1 MTVHSHSYYGE
12 YFGHP
17 VRDLEEVV
25 QTLRAQGKHLVWTAG
40 DSSLDNKVWFNE
52 SHDAVNGYES
62 ILRPPIMKADVTYW
76 LNKFMAERG
85 SAGRA
90 APLAAVNTAIEATS
104 LNDRACTRLL
114 AQDRLIR
121 DHIGRDDVLIVSV
134 GGNDVALQPLLCTC
148 ASMCA
153 LVYCGGPVACIER
166 CACAFPPNSGVLGE
180 LGCLACGVPNCVTG
194 GLCGWPIGFPYMVD
208 LFKHRVG
215 NYVRR
220 LVAKTKPRKVLICM
234 IYRAS
239 ERCRLLRAPSAPSFA
254 HASRRAQIST
264 RSRRAR
270 GRTEP
275 FRACATTHAQAG
287 FKRASRP
294 PSSTPHLRFRL
305 TAPRSFLSR
314 SSECWTARLRATTA
328 SALSRVHRA
337 VARWRRRCSTSQP
350 PRRAPRS
357 ATSSRRRAQSGW
369 LVRGS
374 GIGSGKAR
382 GGAADAASSL
392 EWISEQ
398 PPQVQG

>member
-85 SAGRA
+85 SAGGA

-121 DHIGRDDVLIVSV
+121 DHIGPDDVLIVSV

-234 IYRAS
+234 IYHLDERATGS
-239 ERCRLLRAPSAPSFA
+239 WADGALSCLCYDACPGRLQAGIEAAFVHATSQIQIDGTEVVPFPLFRVLDGKTSSDYCQRVEPSPQGGRKMAAALLDVAAAPAGTTFGDF
-254 HASRRAQIST
+254 IST
-264 RSRRAR
+264 PGAER
-270 GRTEP
+270 
-275 FRACATTHAQAG
+275 
-287 FKRASRP
+287 
-294 PSSTPHLRFRL
+294 
-305 TAPRSFLSR
+305 
-314 SSECWTARLRATTA
+314 
-328 SALSRVHRA
+328 
-337 VARWRRRCSTSQP
+337 VAR
-350 PRRAPRS
+350 
-357 ATSSRRRAQSGW
+357 
-369 LVRGS
+369 
-374 GIGSGKAR
+374 
-382 GGAADAASSL
+382 
-392 EWISEQ
+392 
-398 PPQVQG
+398 

>member
-153 LVYCGGPVACIER
+153 LVYCGGPVACIEQ
-166 CACAFPPNSGVLGE
+166 CACA
-180 LGCLACGVPNCVTG
+180 
-194 GLCGWPIGFPYMVD
+194 Y
-208 LFKHRVG
+208 
-215 NYVRR
+215 
-220 LVAKTKPRKVLICM
+220 
-234 IYRAS
+234 
-239 ERCRLLRAPSAPSFA
+239 
-254 HASRRAQIST
+254 
-264 RSRRAR
+264 
-270 GRTEP
+270 
-275 FRACATTHAQAG
+275 
-287 FKRASRP
+287 
-294 PSSTPHLRFRL
+294 
-305 TAPRSFLSR
+305 
-314 SSECWTARLRATTA
+314 
-328 SALSRVHRA
+328 
-337 VARWRRRCSTSQP
+337 
-350 PRRAPRS
+350 
-357 ATSSRRRAQSGW
+357 
-369 LVRGS
+369 
-374 GIGSGKAR
+374 
-382 GGAADAASSL
+382 
-392 EWISEQ
+392 
-398 PPQVQG
+398 

>member
-25 QTLRAQGKHLVWTAG
+25 ETLRAQGKHLVWTAG

-85 SAGRA
+85 SAGGA

-153 LVYCGGPVACIER
+153 LVYAAARSRASR
-166 CACAFPPNSGVLGE
+166 CACAFRRTR
-180 LGCLACGVPNCVTG
+180 ACS
-194 GLCGWPIGFPYMVD
+194 
-208 LFKHRVG
+208 
-215 NYVRR
+215 
-220 LVAKTKPRKVLICM
+220 
-234 IYRAS
+234 AS
-239 ERCRLLRAPSAPSFA
+239 SA
-254 HASRRAQIST
+254 ASRA
-264 RSRRAR
+264 
-270 GRTEP
+270 
-275 FRACATTHAQAG
+275 AC
-287 FKRASRP
+287 P
-294 PSSTPHLRFRL
+294 
-305 TAPRSFLSR
+305 TA
-314 SSECWTARLRATTA
+314 
-328 SALSRVHRA
+328 
-337 VARWRRRCSTSQP
+337 
-350 PRRAPRS
+350 
-357 ATSSRRRAQSGW
+357 
-369 LVRGS
+369 
-374 GIGSGKAR
+374 
-382 GGAADAASSL
+382 
-392 EWISEQ
+392 
-398 PPQVQG
+398 